1 MKRGFLVFGVLF
13 CSTLT
18 LTGCGGSN
26 KETKLVCTQ
35 TMSGVDI
42 EIDAVFKNDE
52 VSTVDFSYEMDL
64 SKYSDTQIEA
74 IGKQDFC
81 KIVKGAI
88 GSYKDAF
95 GNCNHEVKDKKLSLT
110 ASLDPDKLESAG
122 LSKKST
128 PEQGKKSFESQG
140 YECTSK

>member
-1 MKRGFLVFGVLF
+1 MKRRFLVFGVLF
-13 CSTLT
+13 CSVLA
-18 LTGCGGSN
+18 LTGCGSK

-35 TMSGVDI
+35 TTSGVDI

-52 VSTVDFSYEMDL
+52 ITTVDFSYGMDL

-81 KIVKGAI
+81 KIVKSAI
-88 GSYKDAF
+88 GAYKDAF
-95 GNCNHEVKDKKLSLT
+95 GNCKHEIKDKKLSLT
-110 ASLDPDKLESAG
+110 ASLDPDQLASTG

-140 YECTSK
+140 YKCEAK